1 MSGAAGVLVGGRY
14 LLIELVGQGGMGR
27 VWRGH
32 DQLLDRVV
40 AVKEVLLPPQSP
52 DEHADRVAR
61 SMREARAVAQ
71 LDHPGVV
78 VIHDVVEHDGTPWIV
93 MQYVS
98 GPTLRAEIAVAGRLP
113 WQRAAQIGAQ
123 VADAL
128 AHAHAAGIVHR
139 DLKPDNILLSGR
151 RAVVT
156 DFGIARI
163 IGAATKL
170 TSTGMRIGT
179 AHYMAPEQLEGSA
192 IGPAADMW
200 ALGATLYAAVEGNP
214 PFDGPTLTAVIT
226 AVLTRLPDPPEQAGP
241 LGELIGAL
249 LMKDPSRRPQARDA
263 VRVLT
268 LHGPASAVGLAAGQA
283 APGHWATVP
292 RGEHS
297 PDPTRPHPGG
307 VPPRLAPPGLATPAT
322 PSPSAD
328 HTSTIAVGAAPA
340 VGGVGRSGGAT
351 TDPLASR
358 PPARRRRVRPVT
370 ATAVTVVAAGA
381 IAAIGFFALG
391 RPGSATTGHP
401 GAGGRPP
408 ASASASASNRAIS
421 VSDLNRSLSALAG
434 LRSLVRSGRG
444 PVGAILPDTVSSNR
458 YVEFDAPY
466 LRQALSA
473 AGLPGSDVV
482 IQNAHGSDADQLAD
496 AKSDIADGARAL
508 IIDPLD
514 PGVGGRIQLYASQH
528 RVAVIDYDRLDLGGA
543 RSYYVAFNNVRVGQL
558 MARGLASCAAAWGVK
573 DPKVIVLNG
582 TSTSPSAIQLAHGY
596 DGVLARYF
604 AAGRWQDA
612 GGPAG
617 TWDPQMALAEFEQ
630 WYAADRGIDAALIPS
645 DEISAPIIQYLQ
657 GQGVKPRTF
666 PVTGQDATLAG
677 LQDILAG

>member
-1 MSGAAGVLVGGRY
+1 
-14 LLIELVGQGGMGR
+14 
-27 VWRGH
+27 
-32 DQLLDRVV
+32 
-40 AVKEVLLPPQSP
+40 
-52 DEHADRVAR
+52 
-61 SMREARAVAQ
+61 
-71 LDHPGVV
+71 
-78 VIHDVVEHDGTPWIV
+78 
-93 MQYVS
+93 
-98 GPTLRAEIAVAGRLP
+98 
-113 WQRAAQIGAQ
+113 
-123 VADAL
+123 
-128 AHAHAAGIVHR
+128 
-139 DLKPDNILLSGR
+139 
-151 RAVVT
+151 VT

-226 AVLTRLPDPPEQAGP
+226 AILTRLPDPPEQAGP

-283 APGHWATVP
+283 AGQAAPGHWATVP

-297 PDPTRPHPGG
+297 PDPTRSHPGG

-340 VGGVGRSGGAT
+340 IGGVGRSGGAT
-351 TDPLASR
+351 TDPPASR

-370 ATAVTVVAAGA
+370 ATAVTVVAVGA
-381 IAAIGFFALG
+381 IAAIGFFGLG

-408 ASASASASNRAIS
+408 ASASASASASNRAIS
-421 VSDLNRSLSALAG
+421 VSDLNRSFSALAG